1 MAGMEAV
8 QGTRRIRGSRHFGF
22 ARLFFTVFIIALSL
36 AMVVPFLWMISASFK
51 TQRDVMTIPIQWI
64 PSYFYPDNYLQVL
77 NIKGAGSRNYNL
89 LLAYRN
95 SVKLAVLSTLG
106 SVVSASLAGYAFAK
120 LTFKGSRALFIV
132 YLAQLMV
139 PAQLTLIPR
148 FVLFYSLGLT
158 STHWPLVLPNLI
170 AVSAVF
176 LLRQAFLGVPN
187 EMRESAMMDGAAEF
201 RIWWSICLP
210 MVTPT
215 LGALATVQFLDSW
228 NAYLDPL
235 IFLSNWRLHT
245 LPLALNQF
253 VGDTFSQD
261 NLTMAACCLAVIPVF
276 IVFLSG
282 QRFFVKGLTV
292 GSVKG

>member
-1 MAGMEAV
+1 MKAT
-8 QGTRRIRGSRHFGF
+8 QGVRRIRGNRRFSFVG
-22 ARLFFTVFIIALSL
+22 LFFAILIIGLSFVMILPFI
-36 AMVVPFLWMISASFK
+36 WMISASFK
-51 TQRDVMTIPIQWI
+51 MQRDVMTIPIQWI

-95 SVKLAVLSTLG
+95 SIKLAVTNTFG
-106 SVVSASLAGYAFAK
+106 SLLSASLAGYAFAK
-120 LTFKGSRALFIV
+120 LDFKGSRVLFIV

-148 FVLFYSLGLT
+148 FVLFYSLDLT
-158 STHWPLVLPNLI
+158 STHWPLILPNLI

-176 LLRQAFLGVPN
+176 MLRQAFLGVPN
-187 EMRESAMMDGAAEF
+187 EMRESAMIDGAGEF
-201 RIWWSICLP
+201 RIWWQICLP

-235 IFLSNWRLHT
+235 VFLSNWRLHT